1 MNLTKKIRLLKG
13 LFGDS
18 EARCSNLETSHS
30 SISFEP
36 LTSDSDTLTSNTLAS
51 NGSIFEAIEPFEET
65 IRRDDS
71 VERAENVEGVIVS
84 DEALLRAYRDSQD
97 GDAFGELVQR
107 YEAELFHYLRNY
119 LGNATLAEDVFQS
132 TFLAV
137 HARCGTFEEG
147 RRFRPWLYAVATH
160 QAIDA
165 LRRMRRHQNTSL
177 DSTIGESA
185 DNRSGEDSLSFYN
198 LLDDEGMDPA
208 TSFWMQEDAQLVQQ
222 AVQTL
227 PELLRQVVLLV
238 YFQGLKYREAAESLG
253 VPVGTVKS
261 RLHAAIAKLSETLT
275 ELNVTESVQ

>member
-18 EARCSNLETSHS
+18 NSQLSK
-30 SISFEP
+30 
-36 LTSDSDTLTSNTLAS
+36 SDSHLPPVFVERTIPSFSSDQDSGES
-51 NGSIFEAIEPFEET
+51 IEPFEEMV
-65 IRRDDS
+65 RKEGS
-71 VERAENVEGVIVS
+71 VVSAENANETIVS
-84 DEALLRAYRDSQD
+84 DEELLRAYCDSQD

-119 LGNATLAEDVFQS
+119 LGSATLAEDVFQS

-137 HARCGTFEEG
+137 HARCGTFEDG

-177 DSTIGESA
+177 DSAVGESS
-185 DNRSGEDSLSFYN
+185 DRGSGEESQSFYN

-222 AVQTL
+222 AVDML

-261 RLHAAIAKLSETLT
+261 RLHAAVAKLSETLA
-275 ELNVTESVQ
+275 ELDVA